1 MEFLH
6 LYPLFYAMAP
16 ALNLFQ
22 LLEQTTILLEFFYW
36 RTTFM
41 HFPFTTVT
49 HWLINYELS
58 NYLKNLHMSKQTAI
72 KNHHA
77 AQHVRTLYIK
87 RPKFFYDFR

>member
-1 MEFLH
+1 
-6 LYPLFYAMAP
+6 
-16 ALNLFQ
+16 
-22 LLEQTTILLEFFYW
+22 
-36 RTTFM
+36 M

-77 AQHVRTLYIK
+77 VQHVRTLYMK
-87 RPKFFYDFR
+87 VHKKGPNFFTTFVNILAQGKCFTNLK

>member
-1 MEFLH
+1 
-6 LYPLFYAMAP
+6 
-16 ALNLFQ
+16 
-22 LLEQTTILLEFFYW
+22 
-36 RTTFM
+36 M

-77 AQHVRTLYIK
+77 AQHVRTLYMKVHKKAQI
-87 RPKFFYDFR
+87 FFTTFVSILAQVKCFTNLN